1 MEKERFCQCSL
12 DEQETTISFSRTENK
27 VDIWTNDR
35 TMITKLD
42 ALCESCPTMY
52 ISTRTGKN
60 EDGETMD
67 RSYKIMDKSMI
78 SFRTKKRTFNLTDE
92 QRAER
97 AERLARNV
105 GR

>member
-12 DEQETTISFSRTENK
+12 DEQETTISFSRAENK

-60 EDGETMD
+60 KDGETMD
-67 RSYKIMDKSMI
+67 KSYKIMDKSMI
-78 SFRTKKRTFNLTDE
+78 SFRTKKRTIQLTDK

>member
-1 MEKERFCQCSL
+1 MEKERFCSCSL
-12 DEQETTISFSRTENK
+12 DEQETTISFSRAENK

-60 EDGETMD
+60 KDGETMD
-67 RSYKIMDKSMI
+67 KSYKIMDKSMI
-78 SFRTKKRTFNLTDE
+78 SFRTKKKTFQLT
-92 QRAER
+92 R

>member
-1 MEKERFCQCSL
+1 MAEERFLSIPL
-12 DEQETTISFSRTENK
+12 NEQETTISFSRDSEQ
-27 VDIWTNDR
+27 VDIWANDR
-35 TMITKLD
+35 TVITKLD
-42 ALCESCPTMY
+42 KLCKSNPTTY

-60 EDGETMD
+60 KDGETMD

-78 SFRTKKRTFNLTDE
+78 SFRTKKKTFQLTDE

>member
-12 DEQETTISFSRTENK
+12 DEQETTISFSRSENK

-92 QRAER
+92 QKAER

>member
-60 EDGETMD
+60 NDGETMD
-67 RSYKIMDKSMI
+67 KSYKIMDKSMI
-78 SFRTKKRTFNLTDE
+78 SFRTKKRTIQLTDE

>member
-1 MEKERFCQCSL
+1 MEKERFCSCSL
-12 DEQETTISFSRTENK
+12 DEQETTISFSRAENK

-60 EDGETMD
+60 KDGETMD
-67 RSYKIMDKSMI
+67 KSYKIMDKSMI
-78 SFRTKKRTFNLTDE
+78 SFRTKKKTFQLTEE

>member
-1 MEKERFCQCSL
+1 MERERYFPIPHS
-12 DEQETTISFSRTENK
+12 EQETTISFSRDSEQ
-27 VDIWTNDR
+27 VYIWTNDR

-60 EDGETMD
+60 KDGETMD

-78 SFRTKKRTFNLTDE
+78 SFRTKKKTFQLTDE